1 MQLQAQIHH
10 PTTVHR
16 FDSHGFLQVD
26 LQQQKPVI
34 ILPFDI
40 FGHIPLYLFAK
51 ILIFSYICTQ
61 NRKKFMRKL
70 IIVTILGCITLQ
82 ATAQDVWKE
91 IDQDPR
97 RSASNY
103 MAYPEPTKPLT
114 PAPKGKKPF
123 YISHYGRHGSRFI
136 INQRDYDY
144 PYFTLLMADSLG
156 KLNEKGQEILRR
168 MKLLRED
175 ANNRLGELTPL
186 GAQQHRDIARRMYTR
201 FPEVFKGD
209 VCIDAKSTVVIR
221 CILSMEN
228 ALQELVKLNPRLRI
242 THDASEHDMYY
253 MNLRDRK
260 LSSKRLPKVSQDIYD
275 AFCKRHIDP
284 KRPVES
290 LFNDTTYS
298 NNCINLERL
307 NYYIFKVVAI
317 AQNTEMRDLIDFYDL
332 YNTDELYVNWRKD
345 NVYWYLTYGPS
356 PQNGGTQPF
365 SQRNLLRKMIQEAD
379 SCISLPRPGA
389 TLRFGHETMVL
400 PLTCLLGL
408 NGYDIQVEDV
418 EQLEDKGWVNYRIF
432 PMGANIQFIFYRKNP
447 KDQDVL
453 FKVLLNEEEA
463 TLPIPTDCAP
473 YYHWNDFRQHYL
485 QKLDA
490 YKD

>member
-1 MQLQAQIHH
+1 
-10 PTTVHR
+10 
-16 FDSHGFLQVD
+16 
-26 LQQQKPVI
+26 
-34 ILPFDI
+34 
-40 FGHIPLYLFAK
+40 
-51 ILIFSYICTQ
+51 
-61 NRKKFMRKL
+61 MRKL
-70 IIVTILGCITLQ
+70 IIVAILGCITLQ

-284 KRPVES
+284 KRPVET